1 MVHEEKKVCTK
12 HNTVRSCNMF
22 IDNLDKISVAS
33 YFCIVSNHTPD
44 CHCKFLNTLYICI
57 LEMANMYHVFIKL

>member
-22 IDNLDKISVAS
+22 SDNLDKISVAS
-33 YFCIVSNHTPD
+33 YFCIVSSHTTD
-44 CHCKFLNTLYICI
+44 
-57 LEMANMYHVFIKL
+57 